1 MGCLK
6 VNKVKT
12 ILRVSNYEYERN
24 QTTYDGHIGKF
35 HLNTFHLYVGA
46 GFCSV
51 LLLDWNVLHVF
62 LAIFWC
68 MEHEDDDVVELT
80 GVEADKSFASLT
92 ADLLKELEKD
102 DTG

>member
-1 MGCLK
+1 
-6 VNKVKT
+6 
-12 ILRVSNYEYERN
+12 
-24 QTTYDGHIGKF
+24 
-35 HLNTFHLYVGA
+35 
-46 GFCSV
+46 
-51 LLLDWNVLHVF
+51 
-62 LAIFWC
+62 